1 MLGLGDKTIVN
12 MFLLQKVYNVI
23 ETDMK
28 RNGKNRI
35 IILVL

>member
-35 IILVL
+35 ILVL

>member
-28 RNGKNRI
+28 RNGKNG

>member
-12 MFLLQKVYNVI
+12 MFLLQKVYNII

-28 RNGKNRI
+28 RNWKNRI
-35 IILVL
+35 ILDL